1 MKRTII
7 ALLSAVAMV
16 TVGLA
21 GPASAGAHLTG
32 KPDCRDNA
40 IICTEV
46 TDSIGYHTGYTG
58 HDEPSLL
65 FYSNAAGSGNSM
77 TYSLT
82 LPTDPPTLP
91 TQDGTGGTFNFQLHP
106 TFWFGMAMCDDQ
118 SDPNPGGSSVGPN
131 VLCAPDSNS
140 NIYNSPDPTS
150 PSYIGRHPGPAFM
163 ELQFYPPGW
172 VPYQTSTSSC
182 VATQWCAAL
191 NIDSLSQNENTGQ
204 VLNPACQKIVGL
216 EYVNFAFVTKSGVPQ
231 APPNPV
237 NSTLATF
244 TPDPSQDLFMNSG
257 DRLTVSLR
265 DTQGGLNVSLTDLTT
280 RQTGSMT
287 ASAANGFGAVQFA
300 PTGKSCINVPYN
312 FHPMYST
319 SSEDTR
325 VPWTAHSYN
334 VAFSD
339 EIGHFEYCN
348 KAAAG
353 SLKCSQT
360 GVTDPSG
367 TDSDDNFCFNASQ
380 SANIAIT
387 GCTDSDTDFD
397 GPSYQN
403 KWPGSLANASQDAR
417 LNPSPVLFTSP
428 LSNGQNYSR
437 VAFETD
443 LPRIEDFTNPPCQRH
458 ISNPSD
464 PSPGSGC
471 VNPPVGASFYPIYST
486 RTNNGQCT
494 WQLGGAN
501 IPGTTNTFGGN
512 SAIEY
517 GPLLP
522 LFYPSSNGGPQYI
535 FEDFRQILSSNPCP
549 S

>member
-1 MKRTII
+1 MRRTII
-7 ALLSAVAMV
+7 ALLSMAGMV
-16 TVGLA
+16 TFGLVV
-21 GPASAGAHLTG
+21 PASAGANPAG
-32 KPDCRDNA
+32 KPECQDNA
-40 IICTEV
+40 VVCTEV
-46 TDSIGYHTGYTG
+46 ANSIGYHGGYTG

-77 TYSLT
+77 TYSLR

-91 TQDGTGGTFNFQLHP
+91 TQAGTGGTFNFQLRP
-106 TFWFGMAMCDDQ
+106 AFWFGMAMCDDQ
-118 SDPNPGGSSVGPN
+118 SDPNPGGSSIGPN
-131 VLCAPDSNS
+131 VACAPDSNS
-140 NIYNSPDPTS
+140 NIYNSPDPAS
-150 PSYIGRHPGPAFM
+150 PSYIGRHPGTAFM

-172 VPYQTSTSSC
+172 VSPAISC
-182 VATQWCAAL
+182 GATQWCAAL
-191 NIDSLSQNENTGQ
+191 NMDSLSENDNTGQ
-204 VLNPACQKIVGL
+204 VLNSACQKIVGL
-216 EYVNFAFVTKSGVPQ
+216 EYVNFAFVTRSGTPQ

-237 NSTLATF
+237 NATGATF

-257 DRLTVSLR
+257 DRLAVSLH
-265 DTQGGLNVSLTDLTT
+265 DTPAGLSVALRDLTT
-280 RQTGSMT
+280 HQTGSMT

-300 PTGKSCINVPYN
+300 PTGKSCTNVPYN

-334 VAFSD
+334 IAFSD

-348 KAAAG
+348 KAAPG
-353 SLKCSQT
+353 SLNCAQA

-367 TDSDDNFCFNASQ
+367 TDGDDNFCYNASQ
-380 SANIAIT
+380 STNVAVG

-403 KWPGSLANASQDAR
+403 TWPGTLSNASQDA
-417 LNPSPVLFTSP
+417 LVHPSSVLFTSP

-437 VAFETD
+437 VGFETD
-443 LPRIEDFTNPPCQRH
+443 LPRVEDLTNPPCQRH

-486 RTNNGQCT
+486 RTDGGQCT

-512 SAIEY
+512 SAAEY
-517 GPLLP
+517 GPLLS
-522 LFYPSSNGGPQYI
+522 LFYPAPNGQPQYI
-535 FEDFRQILSSNPCP
+535 YEDFQQIISNPCTN
-549 S
+549 